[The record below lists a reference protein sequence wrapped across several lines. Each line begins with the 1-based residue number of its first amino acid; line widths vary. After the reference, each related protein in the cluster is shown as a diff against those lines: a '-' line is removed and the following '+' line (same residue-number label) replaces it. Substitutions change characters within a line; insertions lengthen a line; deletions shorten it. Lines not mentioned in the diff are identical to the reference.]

1 MSDSTTQLDLLS
13 ESQAGKAVTAN
24 DLFDA
29 SSPAM
34 LYGRRSSTTAGLTWG
49 YYGGRLSS
57 TAIANGTVTLTAS
70 TTNYIV
76 AARSNGAVTVAT
88 TTTNWDNLGAYMR
101 LYKVVTGSASVSTY
115 EDHRSAVPGAGTV
128 TGNTVNVFTKN
139 QSVTPVVLTDG
150 ATISVDAA
158 LSNNFRV
165 TLAGNRTL
173 ANPTNLTDGMVLNF
187 KIKQD
192 GTGSRTLA
200 YGSKYKW
207 SGGTAPVLS
216 TAAAAVDFISAYY
229 DGADDIL
236 ICNMVK
242 DAR

>member
-1 MSDSTTQLDLLS
+1 MSDSSTLLDLIS
-13 ESQAGKAVTAN
+13 ESQAGKATAAN
-24 DLFDA
+24 DLLDA
-29 SSPAM
+29 ASPAM
-34 LYGRRSSTTAGLTWG
+34 LYGRRASTTGGLTWG
-49 YYGGRLSS
+49 YFGGRLSS
-57 TAIANGTVTLTAS
+57 TLIANGTVLLTAS

-76 AARSNGAVTVAT
+76 AARSNGAVTVAS

-101 LYKVVTGSASVSTY
+101 LYKVVTGSASVTSY
-115 EDHRSAVPGAGTV
+115 EDHRSAVPGSGTV
-128 TGNTVNVFTKN
+128 TGSTVNVFTKN

-150 ATISVDAA
+150 ATIAVDAA

-192 GTGSRTLA
+192 GTGGRTLA

-236 ICNMVK
+236 ICNLVK